1 MKRKRS
7 EALRRKRQIIV
18 WGKEPIRFWKKLI
31 DWTKEQVTSWWREQI
46 FGRQVITCAFVV
58 LIAALC
64 ILSFIFEHTARN
76 LILLTAGLIGW
87 YFLFRRTRVA
97 EQSLT
102 VEQLT
107 HAINQLTNDNL
118 SVRLG
123 GILGLEQIAE
133 TREEERKK
141 IARILVTFI
150 RTHATKDSDEV
161 KKHLIAYK
169 SSNLETEEEFNTYRT
184 LRLDIEAAVNALA
197 NIASK
202 LERQGQFRKQYNEA
216 KIDLCDLQNID
227 LRGLRFVETDLSQFN
242 LAETDMSGAW
252 LAGANLMDA
261 HLYKF
266 RRRNKDFSAKLVH
279 AFLDGA
285 NLSGA
290 HLNYVDF
297 SKTQLVRANFS
308 RARLQGSIFA
318 EANLKFA
325 DFSNASLRG
334 VIFQEANLKNTIFDS
349 AQIAR
354 ASFENCRNL
363 IQKQVDKMSYGEPY
377 LEIRDRVRL
386 PEGLN
391 PPPIRKEPPEDEN

>member
-31 DWTKEQVTSWWREQI
+31 DWTKEQVTSWWREQT

-285 NLSGA
+285 NLSSA

-325 DFSNASLRG
+325 DFSNALLRG
-334 VIFQEANLKNTIFDS
+334 ANFQEANLKNTTFDG
-349 AQIAR
+349 AQINF
-354 ASFENCRNL
+354 ASFENCKNL
-363 IQKQVDKMSYGEPY
+363 VQGQVDKMLYGQSY
-377 LEIRDRVRL
+377 IRPGNRVRL

-391 PPPIRKEPPEDEN
+391 PPPTRSEPSEEEN